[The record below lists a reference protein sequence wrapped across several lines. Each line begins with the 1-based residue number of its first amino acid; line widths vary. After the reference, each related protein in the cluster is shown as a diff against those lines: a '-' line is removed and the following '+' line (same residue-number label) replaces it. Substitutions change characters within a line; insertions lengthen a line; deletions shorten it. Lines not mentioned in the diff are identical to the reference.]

1 MSGHGPKHQS
11 PAFRAHL
18 RAYGLDRPMW
28 VRLKNALGALEESEA
43 SIVKARVELSIE
55 SFSIVETAETLRLL
69 VEGSRGEFKGGA
81 R

>member
-43 SIVKARVELSIE
+43 AVRRAGLELDLADYALPGVRDALY
-55 SFSIVETAETLRLL
+55 FL
-69 VEGSRGEFKGGA
+69 VNGPRGEFKGGA